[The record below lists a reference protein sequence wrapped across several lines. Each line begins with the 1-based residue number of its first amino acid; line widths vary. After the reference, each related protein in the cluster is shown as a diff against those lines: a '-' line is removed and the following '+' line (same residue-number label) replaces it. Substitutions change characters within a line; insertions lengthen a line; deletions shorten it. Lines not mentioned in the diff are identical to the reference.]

1 MNLKKFLTIVT
12 LGTCGILL
20 GLEPSLSQ
28 GVNMASGTEVVAHNG
43 NIEKNQKIQT
53 TQRNRKNDVHQP
65 KSKSY
70 DFSSESS
77 ISSDSSHKG
86 PYLVALPSTPAI
98 PIDPLSAIEK
108 GDILPKHRAISREVL
123 SILPPSCQQKLR
135 QYYVLYDQ
143 PKHRGLAGD
152 GVIIMNGTLSDAEFK
167 ELLSHEGLGHFWDI
181 SCLKGTSTS
190 GASAFRDGNTPL
202 WNNDPSVS
210 FYSLSWQ
217 NSSTKK
223 SDAKSEDFVTAYAKT
238 DPFEDLAESV
248 SMYMTDK
255 TGFEKKAEKSNALR
269 MKLLWIEKNFPG
281 A

>member
-65 KSKSY
+65 KNNSY

-77 ISSDSSHKG
+77 VSADSSHKG

-255 TGFEKKAEKSNALR
+255 TGFEKKAEKSEVLQE
-269 MKLLWIEKNFPG
+269 KLEWVAKYFPG
-281 A
+281 S